1 MIDWRTK
8 DLRNM
13 GMELSLETQES
24 IENYLL
30 RGWAPGGYLE
40 SMFAHDYERA
50 FACAD
55 TANRQTIWALWRW
68 ITEGAPS
75 LCHGSYEAVGM
86 WRDDVGYR
94 RTDYVKGLEQK
105 AIWQKL
111 STCLAKTCCIV
122 IQTRVYLWNAVCNS
136 YFLKGTFYAFQ
147 YRN

>member
-13 GMELSLETQES
+13 GMELSLDTQEA

-30 RGWAPGGYLE
+30 RGWAPGGHLE

-55 TANRQTIWALWRW
+55 TANRQTIWALWCW
-68 ITEGAPS
+68 IREGAPP
-75 LCHGSYEAVGM
+75 LCHGSYKAVGM
-86 WRDDVGYR
+86 WRDDVGYC
-94 RTDYVKGLEQK
+94 RTDYLKDSEQK

-111 STCLAKTCCIV
+111 STV
-122 IQTRVYLWNAVCNS
+122 
-136 YFLKGTFYAFQ
+136 
-147 YRN
+147 

>member
-13 GMELSLETQES
+13 GMELSLDTQES
-24 IENYLL
+24 IGNYLL

-68 ITEGAPS
+68 IREGAPP
-75 LCHGSYEAVGM
+75 LCHGSYKAVGM

-94 RTDYVKGLEQK
+94 RTDYVKDLEQK

-111 STCLAKTCCIV
+111 STV
-122 IQTRVYLWNAVCNS
+122 
-136 YFLKGTFYAFQ
+136 
-147 YRN
+147 

>member
-40 SMFAHDYERA
+40 SMLAHDYERA

-55 TANRQTIWALWRW
+55 TANRQTIWALQRW
-68 ITEGAPS
+68 ISESAPPQ
-75 LCHGSYEAVGM
+75 CHGSYAAISK
-86 WRDDVGYR
+86 WRDDLNGR
-94 RTDYVKGLEQK
+94 RTDYVKELEQK

-111 STCLAKTCCIV
+111 STV
-122 IQTRVYLWNAVCNS
+122 
-136 YFLKGTFYAFQ
+136 
-147 YRN
+147 

>member
-13 GMELSLETQES
+13 GMELSLETQKS

-30 RGWAPGGYLE
+30 HGWAPGGYVE

-68 ITEGAPS
+68 ITESAPP
-75 LCHGSYEAVGM
+75 LCHGSYGAVEM
-86 WRDDVGYR
+86 WRYDFGGR
-94 RTDYVKGLEQK
+94 RTDYVKKVEQT

-111 STCLAKTCCIV
+111 STV
-122 IQTRVYLWNAVCNS
+122 
-136 YFLKGTFYAFQ
+136 
-147 YRN
+147 

>member
-30 RGWAPGGYLE
+30 HGWAPGGYVE
-40 SMFAHDYERA
+40 AMMAHDYARA

-68 ITEGAPS
+68 ITDGAPP
-75 LCHGSYEAVGM
+75 LCHGSYEAINL
-86 WRDDVGYR
+86 WRDDVSGH
-94 RTDYVKGLEQK
+94 RTDYVRTVEQ
-105 AIWQKL
+105 AEIWRKL
-111 STCLAKTCCIV
+111 RTVA
-122 IQTRVYLWNAVCNS
+122 
-136 YFLKGTFYAFQ
+136 
-147 YRN
+147 

>member
-13 GMELSLETQES
+13 GMELSLDTQEA

-40 SMFAHDYERA
+40 AMFAHDYERA

-68 ITEGAPS
+68 IREGAPP
-75 LCHGSYEAVGM
+75 LCHGSYKVVGM

-94 RTDYVKGLEQK
+94 RTDYVKDLEQK

-111 STCLAKTCCIV
+111 STVA
-122 IQTRVYLWNAVCNS
+122 
-136 YFLKGTFYAFQ
+136 
-147 YRN
+147 

>member
-13 GMELSLETQES
+13 GMELSLETQEA

-40 SMFAHDYERA
+40 SMLAHDYERA

-68 ITEGAPS
+68 IKEGAPA
-75 LCHGSYEAVGM
+75 LCHGSYAAINM

-94 RTDYVKGLEQK
+94 RTDYVKEQEKK
-105 AIWQKL
+105 AMWQKL
-111 STCLAKTCCIV
+111 STV
-122 IQTRVYLWNAVCNS
+122 
-136 YFLKGTFYAFQ
+136 
-147 YRN
+147 